1 MRAPSCQSP
10 NQGRRNLGPTGPMGP
25 PILGPER
32 KKNYP
37 DQGFGEMNFWDQLS
51 KKHSDGPS
59 RMQNEYFAVQSQMG
73 CEVLSLESI
82 YLISQN

>member
-1 MRAPSCQSP
+1 MRAPSCQSL

-25 PILGPER
+25 PRLGQE
-32 KKNYP
+32 KHYQ
-37 DQGFGEMNFWDQLS
+37 DQGFGKINPWDQLS
-51 KKHSDGPS
+51 KKDSDGPS
-59 RMQNEYFAVQSQMG
+59 RMQNEYSAVHSQMG